1 MRRRVKGRSHAPPTA
16 AFDRTLA
23 AVRRLPD
30 QWGKPS
36 VPWRLMPQLMLAG
49 RGGGRHA
56 LKKRV
61 EKEIGRF
68 VGEMRRNG
76 QFLGQLVFNSEGTDR
91 PSS

>member
-1 MRRRVKGRSHAPPTA
+1 M
-16 AFDRTLA
+16 
-23 AVRRLPD
+23 
-30 QWGKPS
+30 GKPS

-68 VGEMRRNG
+68 VG
-76 QFLGQLVFNSEGTDR
+76 
-91 PSS
+91 